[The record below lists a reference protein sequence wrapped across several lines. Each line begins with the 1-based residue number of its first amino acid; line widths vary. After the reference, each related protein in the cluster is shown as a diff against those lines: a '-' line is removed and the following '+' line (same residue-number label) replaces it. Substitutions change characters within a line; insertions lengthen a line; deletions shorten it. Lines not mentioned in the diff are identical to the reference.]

1 MHIGVSQV
9 ASKSQA
15 TTAVKAT
22 ASVRRPVHLQCSS
35 ARHGRLAQGLPTARR
50 VYASSFFRGHRLFGP
65 GSCVVCPP
73 NAQEII
79 RVAMR
84 DHSRMAADAGRLG
97 DPDQRVS
104 DVERE
109 QAVAWLQHHLV
120 PVFAHGFHF
129 VSQRGRLISI
139 SRRSS
144 SWAWTPAGLGIM
156 AGLPSWAGIRRR
168 SARAWKMVRP
178 VGRAAIVR

>member
-1 MHIGVSQV
+1 VHIGVSQV

-15 TTAVKAT
+15 TTAVKAA

-50 VYASSFFRGHRLFGP
+50 VYASSFFRGHRLSGP
-65 GSCVVCPP
+65 GSCVVCPS
-73 NAQEII
+73 NVQEII

-84 DHSRMAADAGRLG
+84 DHSRIAADAGRLG

-120 PVFAHGFHF
+120 
-129 VSQRGRLISI
+129 SDRLTLEEFSERVEQAYAARYY
-139 SRRSS
+139 S
-144 SWAWTPAGLGIM
+144 
-156 AGLPSWAGIRRR
+156 PSL
-168 SARAWKMVRP
+168 
-178 VGRAAIVR
+178 